1 MKRPQDSNVDDQEEH
16 LTPGE
21 WQRIAATVRDATARF
36 AHNGH
41 RPHETADELREAQ
54 ESAEQQTEQVD

>member
-1 MKRPQDSNVDDQEEH
+1 MKRTQDSDVGDQKEQ
-16 LTPGE
+16 LTPSE

-41 RPHETADELREAQ
+41 SPHETVDELREAH
-54 ESAEQQTEQVD
+54 ESAEEPT